1 MKSKLLLYLTFIIL
15 FLILTNVLA
24 DTYSTKI
31 ERVIDGD
38 TVEINIPCLP
48 ESLQKMKVRLKNID
62 TPEIHGKCDIEK
74 IKAEQAKQILI
85 QKLENKVVE
94 LKNCEPDKYFRLNCE
109 VIYDGVRNISSDMI
123 INGYGV
129 PYHGERKSY
138 SWCSDESK

>member
-1 MKSKLLLYLTFIIL
+1 MKSKILLYLTFIIL
-15 FLILTNVLA
+15 FLIVTNVLA
-24 DTYSTKI
+24 ETYSTKI

-62 TPEIHGKCDIEK
+62 TPEIHGKCDNEKYKAEIAKQVLIEK
-74 IKAEQAKQILI
+74 LQ
-85 QKLENKVVE
+85 NKVVE

-109 VIYDGVRNISSDMI
+109 IIYDGVKNISSDMI

-129 PYHGERKSY
+129 VYQGERKSH
-138 SWCSDESK
+138 SWCPNESQ